1 MSGTILCGIPGAKSG
16 GFSAFVMGSKFS
28 MELCLSASCTELF
41 NDAWSLCFE
50 PLPPPLRPD
59 FVLSFIFPGA
69 DISTW
74 LGMSLNGWIVRHESS
89 ASSVR
94 LSPLWSCRLQRE
106 REREEKKGKREDE
119 ERSGKEEPEREGEK
133 GMIQK
138 MYICQ
143 CQV

>member
-1 MSGTILCGIPGAKSG
+1 MAGSLDTSPVLLQLGCHHCGAVG
-16 GFSAFVMGSKFS
+16 
-28 MELCLSASCTELF
+28 C
-41 NDAWSLCFE
+41 
-50 PLPPPLRPD
+50 
-59 FVLSFIFPGA
+59 
-69 DISTW
+69 
-74 LGMSLNGWIVRHESS
+74 
-89 ASSVR
+89 
-94 LSPLWSCRLQRE
+94 RE